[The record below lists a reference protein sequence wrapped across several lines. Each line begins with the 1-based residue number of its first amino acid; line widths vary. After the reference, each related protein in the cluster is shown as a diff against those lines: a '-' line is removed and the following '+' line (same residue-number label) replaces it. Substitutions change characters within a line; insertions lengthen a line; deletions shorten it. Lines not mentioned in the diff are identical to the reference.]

1 MLMYRIEKKF
11 LILGR
16 ECKMY
21 IDGFKTREDAMA
33 EVDKIY
39 ESGNKD
45 VKCEIKL
52 VRHND

>member
-11 LILGR
+11 WVLGR

-21 IDGFKTREDAMA
+21 IDGFKTREAAMA
-33 EVDKIY
+33 EVEKIHQ
-39 ESGNKD
+39 SGNKD
-45 VKCEIKL
+45 VQCEIKL